1 MIHIPEDIKK
11 KISFLIG
18 KANQVSNAPVVVFDE
33 SRTKFLSDLSIE
45 LLSNSSIRQ
54 YPDVA
59 TFAFWCRSSNLNKII
74 KNHRTSRLRVG
85 LGMVYHNSPSNV
97 PVNFAFSL
105 VFGLLSGNTNVVRL
119 SSKGSDSELIILN
132 VISELLATNKY
143 SEIRQF
149 ISIIRFDRDDEIN
162 KFWMSVADGRV
173 IWGGDETVSKM
184 RSFQCKPRS
193 REIVFPDRFS
203 LCVINANKIVKV
215 SESDL
220 KKICQNLFNDVY
232 IMDQNACT
240 SPQLFNWVGNDSSI
254 KKAKDR
260 LWPEFLKYIRQIHSL
275 EPIQYMNKYVD
286 ACRNALSNDNIKS
299 IKHENNL
306 LFNIELSH
314 FNDKQQDQRGY
325 FGTIH
330 EISIKNLNELAA
342 IIDDRC
348 QTLTYFGFDNKE
360 LKNFIVSNQLHG
372 IDRIVPIGKSLDM
385 DVIWDGYDIINHL
398 SRTIDIY

>member
-1 MIHIPEDIKK
+1 MIE
-11 KISFLIG
+11 
-18 KANQVSNAPVVVFDE
+18 
-33 SRTKFLSDLSIE
+33 
-45 LLSNSSIRQ
+45 
-54 YPDVA
+54 
-59 TFAFWCRSSNLNKII
+59 TFAFLGSRSIKARILFNELNKII

-149 ISIIRFDRDDEIN
+149 ISIIRFDRDDEVN

-260 LWPEFLKYIRQIHSL
+260 LWPEFSKYIRQIHSL

-372 IDRIVPIGKSLDM
+372 IDRIVPIGRSLDM